1 MNTIT
6 TAEQIE
12 ATAADLGLS
21 MTAEFIP
28 WSQSRNAS
36 EKMPS
41 LNWKVTL
48 LGRGKPIITTDY
60 SAGCGHC
67 AAYKASVKQLGNQN
81 SILRDKAIRK
91 ECETGKEYR
100 GENSIGPA
108 HNPQFAD
115 VLHSLVSD
123 AGAIDFAT
131 FEDWANEFGYDE
143 DSRKGEAIYRT
154 CLEFGLKLR
163 SFLGDAGLSTL
174 RDAVAN
180 Y

>member
-1 MNTIT
+1 MNTNT

-12 ATAADLGLS
+12 ATAAELGLS
-21 MTAEFIP
+21 MTSEFVP
-28 WSQSRNAS
+28 FSKSRNAS

-48 LGRGKPIITTDY
+48 LVNGRPIITTDY
-60 SAGCGHC
+60 MAGSGHC
-67 AAYKASVKQLGNQN
+67 PSYKQGKQTWEDRN
-81 SILRDKAIRK
+81 AIK
-91 ECETGKEYR
+91 FECENGKR
-100 GENSIGPA
+100 ARLMRSTDHIIGGEKI
-108 HNPQFAD
+108 NPKFAD

-123 AGAIDFAT
+123 AGAIDHAS
-131 FEDWANEFGYDE
+131 FEDWASEYGYDT

-163 SFLGDAGLSTL
+163 NALGEAGLATL
-174 RDAVAN
+174 RDAVSN